1 MTKLK
6 RFCSV
11 FVVLLS
17 LGAGYGHA
25 QQSDWQAFSE
35 TVRNSD
41 EGFPEFIRFASD
53 APFGLSD
60 FPALLSQV
68 LELGQDDDFRL
79 VKTDS
84 DYLGYRHY
92 HYQQY
97 HRGIPVRFAIYKAHV
112 LGSKLVSMNGNFFPV
127 QQQGAASLSEETALQ
142 AAIDATGADVYKWE
156 LPVEEAWLK
165 LITGDPFAGFTPHG
179 ELVYIFNQGKQN
191 PESMRLAWEFDIY
204 AHEPMSRADVY
215 VDAQTGEIVF
225 RNEMIHTADANGIAE
240 TLYSGTQNIVTDSTA
255 SGFRLRESG
264 RAQGVETYNMQTG
277 QNYGNAVDFT
287 DSDNFWDNVNPQED
301 EVATDAHWGA
311 EMTFDYFFQNFNWN
325 SYDNQ
330 GSKLISYVHYG
341 QSYVNA
347 FWNGSVMTYGDGGS
361 GYNPFPA
368 LDVCGHEFSHGLTG
382 NSAAL
387 VYQNEPGALNESFS
401 DIFGTAIEFFARP
414 SNANFRIGEDLTGGG
429 LRNMANPNQ
438 HNNPDT
444 YFGTNWYTGT
454 GDNGGVHTN
463 SGVQNFWFYLLTG
476 GGAGVNDHGDPYSV
490 TGIGISSAAAISFRN
505 LTVYLGA
512 NSEYDDARFYS
523 IQSAIDLYGACSTEM
538 IQTANA
544 WYAVGVG
551 NAWTGNL
558 DADFTTNDTLGCL
571 TPYPVQFTNN
581 SNSAIGY
588 TWDFGD
594 GGTSNAVNPVH
605 SYNATGTYTVT
616 LISEGCNNTFD
627 TLVMTNRIVVDGNQ
641 VCAVNVP
648 VNGNITLTN
657 CNGELYD
664 SGGAD
669 NYIDNTN
676 STVTITPGGNNN
688 VVLTFTSFNYAA
700 GDRIEVFDGPN
711 TSSPSLGIFVG
722 TAIPGP
728 FTSTSGSLTVQ
739 ESTNGFNNRDGF
751 TANWSCVAVSNDL
764 ALQSGEMKV
773 YPNPVNNGSANNHF
787 RVEFASTASGNISLS
802 LVDMFGKVLE
812 KRDFANTAFVQ
823 EDFSVTGLSAGIY
836 LLRLQDDHGQQ
847 VKRIRVQ

>member
-1 MTKLK
+1 MTILK
-6 RFCSV
+6 RFCFL
-11 FVVLLS
+11 FVLSAVLGS
-17 LGAGYGHA
+17 GIAQA
-25 QQSDWQAFSE
+25 QQTDWQAYSQ
-35 TVRNSD
+35 TIRNSD
-41 EGFPEFIRFASD
+41 DGFPEFIRFTSA
-53 APFGLSD
+53 APFTIAA
-60 FPALLSQV
+60 FPALLQEV
-68 LELGQDDDFRL
+68 LGLEQADEFRL
-79 VKTDS
+79 IKTYKDHV
-84 DYLGYRHY
+84 GYDHY
-92 HYQQY
+92 HYQQF
-97 HRGIPVRFAIYKAHV
+97 HNGIPVRYAIYKAHV
-112 LGSKLVSMNGNFFPV
+112 LAGKLVTMNGDFFPV
-127 QQQGAASLSEETALQ
+127 EQLGGASLSEETALQ
-142 AAIDATGADVYKWE
+142 AAIAATGATMYKWE

-165 LITGDPFAGFTPHG
+165 LITGDPFAGFNPEG
-179 ELVYIFNQGKQN
+179 ELVYIMNEGEQN
-191 PESMRLAWEFDIY
+191 SESFRLAWQFDIY

-215 VDAQTGEIVF
+215 VDAQTGEIIF
-225 RNEMIHTADANGIAE
+225 RNEMIHTADANGVAE
-240 TLYSGTQNIVTDSTA
+240 TLYSGTQNIVTDSTG
-255 SGFRLRESG
+255 SGFRLREAG

-277 QNYGNAVDFT
+277 QNYGNSVDFT
-287 DSDNFWDNVNPQED
+287 DTDNFWDNVNPQED

-311 EMTFDYFFQNFNWN
+311 EMTFDYFFQNYNWN

-368 LDVCGHEFSHGLTG
+368 LDVCAHEFAHGLTG

-444 YFGTNWYTGT
+444 YLGTNWYTGS

-463 SGVQNFWFYLLTG
+463 SGVQNFWYYLLTG
-476 GGAGVNDHGDPYSV
+476 GGSGTNDHGDPFSV
-490 TGIGISSAAAISFRN
+490 SAIGITASSAIAFRN

-512 NSEYDDARFYS
+512 TSQYDDARFYA
-523 IQSAIDLYGACSTEM
+523 IQSAIDLYGACSNEM

-544 WYAVGVG
+544 WFAVGVG
-551 NAWTGNL
+551 TPWSGTL
-558 DADFTTNDTLGCL
+558 DADFTTDDTLGCL
-571 TPYPVQFTNN
+571 TPYSVQFTNF
-581 SNSAIGY
+581 SNSALSY

-605 SYNATGTYTVT
+605 AYNLTGNYTVT
-616 LISEGCNNTFD
+616 LIAEGCNNTFD
-627 TLVMTNRIVVDGNQ
+627 TLVMPNRIVVDGNQ

-648 VNGNITLTN
+648 VNGDVTLTN

-676 STVTITPGGNNN
+676 STVTLTPGMNNN
-688 VVLTFTSFNYAA
+688 VVLTFTSFDYAP
-700 GDRIEVFDGPN
+700 GDRVEIYDGPN
-711 TSSPSLGIFVG
+711 TSSPSLGVFVG
-722 TAIPGP
+722 NTIPGP
-728 FTSTSGSLTVQ
+728 FTSTSGSLTIQ
-739 ESTNGFNNRDGF
+739 ESTNGFNNRTGF
-751 TANWSCVAVSNDL
+751 TANWACVSVSNDV
-764 ALQSGEMKV
+764 AFENGEMKV
-773 YPNPVNNGSANNHF
+773 YPNPATDRV
-787 RVEFASTASGNISLS
+787 RVEFESTVSGHISLS

-812 KRDFANTAFVQ
+812 KRDFADTGFVR
-823 EDFSVTGLSAGIY
+823 EDFAVSELPAGIY
-836 LLRLQDDHGQQ
+836 LVRLQDDQGQQ